1 MSLEKYS
8 DLELSRLLR
17 NLLDGQKSETIEKG
31 ESLLNEYNL
40 LPSQYEFDLSM
51 KEHKKQLEKVHN
63 RMVDITQKY
72 VRKIKIF
79 YDEEVSRYEGVIHN
93 DFYNYNIDSFVDYA
107 YEVSRFL
114 EDNLYELI
122 ELGINQTQI
131 DEFNSNLFDLRE
143 LNTIYQNKLNK
154 YTETKNNIINNIKN
168 MINKLWL

>member
-79 YDEEVSRYEGVIHN
+79 YDEEVSKYEGVIHN

-114 EDNLYELI
+114 EDNLYELSS
-122 ELGINQTQI
+122 LGIYQAKI
-131 DEFNSNLFDLRE
+131 DEFNSELFDLKE
-143 LNTIYQNKLNK
+143 LNNVYLEKINIHNSLKIERINK
-154 YTETKNNIINNIKN
+154 IKD

>member
-79 YDEEVSRYEGVIHN
+79 YDEEVSKYEGVIHK
-93 DFYNYNIDSFVDYA
+93 DY
-107 YEVSRFL
+107 L
-114 EDNLYELI
+114 PKI
-122 ELGINQTQI
+122 
-131 DEFNSNLFDLRE
+131 
-143 LNTIYQNKLNK
+143 
-154 YTETKNNIINNIKN
+154 
-168 MINKLWL
+168 